1 MRAASAPVSLRG
13 MTPHP
18 PVQLLVYAFG
28 SDASFEGRLVGAIER
43 IEAGGALRVL
53 EALYVRRDRD
63 GGELTAFDLRGRA
76 GGGGLTAPLLS
87 FRLDK
92 GARRRSTQRALAG
105 GGGVKG
111 ETLRELGDGLEPGT
125 ALAALLVEH
134 SWARALDD
142 AVERTGGTTVSD
154 GFVAATELAA
164 LAPELLAASQ
174 AGSA

>member
-92 GARRRSTQRALAG
+92 GARRRATQRALAG

>member
-87 FRLDK
+87 FRLEK
-92 GARRRSTQRALAG
+92 GARRRATQRALAG
-105 GGGVKG
+105 GVGVKG

-134 SWARALDD
+134 SWTRALDD

>member
-1 MRAASAPVSLRG
+1 

-18 PVQLLVYAFG
+18 PVQLLVYTFG
-28 SDASFEGRLVGAIER
+28 SDASFEGRLVGALER

-53 EALYVRRDRD
+53 EALYVRRDRE

-76 GGGGLTAPLLS
+76 GGGLTAPLLS
-87 FRLDK
+87 FRLDAA
-92 GARRRSTQRALAG
+92 ARRRATERALAG
-105 GGGVKG
+105 GGSGGMKG

-174 AGSA
+174 TEAG

>member
-92 GARRRSTQRALAG
+92 GARGRATQRALAG
-105 GGGVKG
+105 GVGVKG

>member
-1 MRAASAPVSLRG
+1 

-43 IEAGGALRVL
+43 IESGGALRVL
-53 EALYVRRDRD
+53 ETLYVRRERE

-76 GGGGLTAPLLS
+76 GGGLTAPLLS
-87 FRLDK
+87 FRLDAA
-92 GARRRSTQRALAG
+92 ARRRATERALAG
-105 GGGVKG
+105 RGGVKG

-125 ALAALLVEH
+125 ALAAMLVEH
-134 SWARALDD
+134 TWARALDD
-142 AVERTGGTTVSD
+142 AVEHTGGTTVYD
-154 GFVAATELAA
+154 GFVAANELAA

-174 AGSA
+174 TDLS

>member
-63 GGELTAFDLRGRA
+63 GGELTAFDLRGR
-76 GGGGLTAPLLS
+76 
-87 FRLDK
+87 
-92 GARRRSTQRALAG
+92 

-142 AVERTGGTTVSD
+142 AVERTGGTTVS
-154 GFVAATELAA
+154 
-164 LAPELLAASQ
+164 
-174 AGSA
+174 

>member
-92 GARRRSTQRALAG
+92 GARRRATQRALAG
-105 GGGVKG
+105 GVGVKG

-142 AVERTGGTTVSD
+142 AVER
-154 GFVAATELAA
+154 
-164 LAPELLAASQ
+164 
-174 AGSA
+174 